1 MDEKD
6 LIRRS
11 ARGDLDAFEI
21 LVESRQERVFWIA
34 YHIVGDREL
43 ARDVAQEVFIRLFRV
58 IRRFREG
65 GRFDAWLHR
74 IATNLA
80 IDSLRRERPHRAATA
95 LEEIGERAVPEEGAA
110 TGTEAD
116 PSEAPSRAS
125 RESPAG
131 DSLRRREVRRIFLSL
146 STHLTRRQRV
156 AFVLREIEGLTTREV
171 AEIMKARES
180 TVRNH
185 ILQARRILQ
194 EELRRRYP
202 EFCRPAGPRKD

>member
-1 MDEKD
+1 MDEQD

-21 LVESRQERVFWIA
+21 LVERKRERVFWIA
-34 YHIVGDREL
+34 YHIVGDQEL

-80 IDSLRRERPHRAATA
+80 IDSLRRERPHRSAAP
-95 LEEIGERAVPEEGAA
+95 LDEIGERATPEEGAA
-110 TGTEAD
+110 TGPGAD
-116 PSEAPSRAS
+116 PSVPGTRST
-125 RESPAG
+125 G
-131 DSLRRREVRRIFLSL
+131 RRIFLSL
-146 STHLTRRQRV
+146 SSLLSRRQRV
-156 AFVLREIEGLTTREV
+156 AFVLREIEGLTTGEV
-171 AEIMKARES
+171 AAIMKSRES

-202 EFCRPAGPRKD
+202 EYCRPPGARKV